1 MVSQSATLDT
11 PHRANFVVH
20 TRETPVPLIL
30 LELPQPED
38 ALKMPQKLTHHI
50 QSQDEH
56 LRVRVLSC

>member
-1 MVSQSATLDT
+1 MVSHSATLDT

-50 QSQDEH
+50 QS
-56 LRVRVLSC
+56 